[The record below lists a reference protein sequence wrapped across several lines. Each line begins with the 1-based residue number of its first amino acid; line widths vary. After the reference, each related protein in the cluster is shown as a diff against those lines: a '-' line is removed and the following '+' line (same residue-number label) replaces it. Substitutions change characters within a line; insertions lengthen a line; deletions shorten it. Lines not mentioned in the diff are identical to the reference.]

1 MQKMPSYVHIIFWLL
16 VVSLMAVALLY
27 IWFPDVVSEQAF
39 VKVGV
44 SFAVVLIGSVAMSLI
59 GKSMKG
65 GCCPHGGE
73 SKTPDPPA

>member
-1 MQKMPSYVHIIFWLL
+1 MPRYIVMIFWLL

-44 SFAVVLIGSVAMSLI
+44 SFAVVLIGSIAMALL
-59 GKSMKG
+59 GKTMSG
-65 GCCPHGGE
+65 GCCPHGKDTKP
-73 SKTPDPPA
+73 SDPPA

>member
-1 MQKMPSYVHIIFWLL
+1 MNKVPTYVLVICSLL

-44 SFAVVLIGSVAMSLI
+44 SFAVLLLGSVAMALI
-59 GKSMKG
+59 GKTMKG
-65 GCCPHGGE
+65 GCCAAKDETKTSE
-73 SKTPDPPA
+73 S

>member
-1 MQKMPSYVHIIFWLL
+1 MPRYILMIFWLL

-44 SFAVVLIGSVAMSLI
+44 SFAVVLIGSIAMALI
-59 GKSMKG
+59 GKTMGG
-65 GCCPHGGE
+65 GCCPQKDTKP
-73 SKTPDPPA
+73 SDPPV